1 MNPFYNDLA
10 ESIKTGFLDQYIPC
24 KKEHLPQLLVNA
36 DGKKVLTAILKELSE
51 CQEFW
56 FSVAFVT
63 KGGVAT
69 IINMLKELEEKGI
82 SGKVLASQYQFFT
95 EPEALKTLS
104 QLTNI
109 QLKMAIEGDFHA
121 KGYLF
126 KKKDGYSL
134 IIGSSNL
141 TDKALCVNKEWNLK
155 ISATENSDIIQNA
168 LIEFNREFK
177 NAQIVD
183 SKFIEAYEILYKAQ
197 KNFRNNHIVALESIQ
212 SLAIKP
218 NKMQLEALANLKL
231 LRVQSK
237 DRALLISATATG
249 KTYLSAFDVKSTGIN
264 RCLFI
269 VHRANIAAAAMESFK
284 RIFGKT
290 KTMGMY
296 SGEKKEITADFLFCT
311 VQTISKEAN
320 LHQFD
325 KYAFD
330 YIIIDETHRSGA
342 ESYQRILNY
351 FKPKFLLG
359 MTATPE
365 RTDGFDIF
373 KQFNHDIA
381 YEIRLQKA
389 LEEDMLSSFHYY
401 GVTDII
407 VEERSLKED
416 VAFNL
421 LVSDER
427 VNKVIEK
434 ATLYGCDNGCVRG
447 LVFCSSVKESKALSD
462 AFNKKGYRTVALS
475 GEDSDEKRTAAIIR
489 LESSND
495 NERLDYIFTVDIFNE
510 GIDIPKVNQIILLRP
525 TQSAIIFVQQLGRGL
540 RKADGKDYLT
550 VIDFIGNYSNNYMVP
565 IALFGDTT
573 YNKDTLRKLM
583 KGGSSLI
590 PGASTVNFD
599 RIARERIFK
608 AIDTANLSL
617 KKDLVKDYQLLKY
630 KIGKIPMMVDFIEH
644 GSRDPFQYVVYS
656 DSYFKFVSQQEDGLV
671 GKLSVLEMK
680 LLELVSSNVAD
691 AKRIDEAILLKEIIT
706 NGSISVSAFK
716 EIIFNKY
723 GVPVSDSTI
732 TSCINNINFNF
743 IKEPQEV
750 VYLANGTFRFYDQFL
765 ALLKNDSFSLFFN
778 DALDYAQIKYDK
790 HFDKKNYINGFSLYH
805 KYSRKDVCRILN
817 YEKNEDTT
825 MYGYKIKNN
834 ACPIFVNYH
843 KEEDIASTT
852 KYEDGFINNYEF
864 QWMSRSDRTIGGHKE
879 IIQIKNYKSG
889 LRISLF
895 IKKDNGEGSDFYYM
909 GEITPI
915 KFSQSTILDD
925 KGKSVP
931 IVQVIFSMNQ
941 PVESFIYEYLVNQE
955 IDKE

>member
-1 MNPFYNDLA
+1 MNLFYNDLA
-10 ESIKTGFLDQYIPC
+10 ESIKTGFLDQHIPC

-36 DGKKVLTAILKELSE
+36 DGKKVLTTILKELSE

-69 IINMLKELEEKGI
+69 IINTLKELEARGI
-82 SGKVLASQYQFFT
+82 TGKILASQYQYFT
-95 EPEALKTLS
+95 EPEALKTLL

-109 QLKMAIEGDFHA
+109 QLKMAVIGDFHA

-141 TDKALCVNKEWNLK
+141 TDKALSVNKELNIK
-155 ISATENSDIIQNA
+155 ISATENSDIIHNA
-168 LIEFNREFK
+168 LVEFNREFK
-177 NAQIVD
+177 NAQLVNA
-183 SKFIEAYEILYKAQ
+183 KFIQDYEIKYKEQ
-197 KNFRNNHIVALESIQ
+197 KTRRNNHTVAHETMQL
-212 SLAIKP
+212 LGIKP
-218 NKMQLEALANLKL
+218 NKMQTEALANLKL
-231 LRVQSK
+231 LRAQNK
-237 DRALLISATATG
+237 EKALLISATATG
-249 KTYLSAFDVKSTGIN
+249 KTYLSAFDVKETCAK

-269 VHRANIAAAAMESFK
+269 VHRANIAEAAMESFI
-284 RIFGKT
+284 RIFGNT
-290 KTMGMY
+290 KTMGMF
-296 SGEKKEITADFLFCT
+296 SGERKETTADFLFCT
-311 VQTISKEAN
+311 VQTISKETN
-320 LHQFD
+320 LLEFNKD
-325 KYAFD
+325 AFD

-342 ESYQRILNY
+342 ESYQKILNY

-381 YEIRLQKA
+381 YEIRLQRA
-389 LEEDMLSSFHYY
+389 LEEDMLCSFHYY
-401 GVTDII
+401 GITDVI

-416 VAFNL
+416 VAFDL

-434 ATLYGCDNGCVRG
+434 AILYGCDNGCVRG
-447 LVFCSSVKESKALSD
+447 LIFCSSIKESKALSE

-475 GEDSDEKRTAAIIR
+475 GEDSEEKRAAAITR
-489 LESSND
+489 LESN
-495 NERLDYIFTVDIFNE
+495 NESEKLDYIFTVDIFNE

-525 TQSAIIFVQQLGRGL
+525 TVSAIIFVQQLGRGL
-540 RKADGKDYLT
+540 RKADDKAYLT

-599 RIARERIFK
+599 KIARERIFK

-617 KKDLVKDYQLLKY
+617 RRDLIKDYHLLKY

-644 GSRDPFQYVVYS
+644 GSRDPFQYVDYS
-656 DSYFKFVSQQEDGLV
+656 KSYFNFISEQENSLL
-671 GKLSVLEMK
+671 GKLS
-680 LLELVSSNVAD
+680 LLEIKLIELISLNIAD
-691 AKRIDEAILLKEIIT
+691 AKRIEEVILLKEIIT
-706 NGSISVSAFK
+706 NGSVRTSTFK
-716 EIIFNKY
+716 EIFFNKY
-723 GVPVSDSTI
+723 GVQVSDATI
-732 TSCINNINFNF
+732 ASCITNINFEFVNT
-743 IKEPQEV
+743 PQKV
-750 VYLANGTFRFYDQFL
+750 VYVENDIFRFHDQIL
-765 ALLKNDSFSLFFN
+765 ALLKNDCFSRFLN
-778 DALDYAQIKYDK
+778 DALDYAQIQYDQ
-790 HFDKKNYINGFSLYH
+790 HFDKKKYIDGFILYH

-817 YEKNEDTT
+817 YEKDEHTT
-825 MYGYKIKNN
+825 MYGYKIKND

-843 KEEDIASTT
+843 KEEDIVSTT

-864 QWMSRSDRTIGGHKE
+864 RWMSRSRRTLESKE
-879 IIQIKNYKSG
+879 IIQIQNYKDG
-889 LRISLF
+889 LRLSLF
-895 IKKDNGEGSDFYYM
+895 VKKGNDEGSDFYYM
-909 GEITPI
+909 GEVTPMN
-915 KFSQSTILDD
+915 FSQSTILDD
-925 KGKSVP
+925 KGQSVP
-931 IVQVIFSMNQ
+931 IVQVIFSMNH
-941 PVESFIYEYLVNQE
+941 PVEGAIYEYLVNPF
-955 IDKE
+955 

>member
-1 MNPFYNDLA
+1 MNPFYYDLA
-10 ESIKTGFLDQYIPC
+10 ESIKTGFLDQHIPC

-36 DGKKVLTAILKELSE
+36 DGKKVLTTILNELME

-69 IINMLKELEEKGI
+69 IINTLKELEARGI
-82 SGKVLASQYQFFT
+82 SGKILASQYQFFT

-104 QLTNI
+104 RLTNV
-109 QLKMAIEGDFHA
+109 QLKMATEGDFHA

-134 IIGSSNL
+134 VIGSSNL
-141 TDKALCVNKEWNLK
+141 TDKALSVNKEWNLK
-155 ISATENSDIIQNA
+155 ISGTDNSDIIQKA
-168 LIEFNREFK
+168 LVEFNREFK
-177 NAQIVD
+177 NAHVVD
-183 SKFIEAYEILYKAQ
+183 AQFIQAYKIHYKAQ
-197 KNFRNNHIVALESIQ
+197 KAFRNNHIVATETMHPLV
-212 SLAIKP
+212 IKP
-218 NKMQLEALANLKL
+218 NKMQMEALANLKQ
-231 LRVQSK
+231 LREQDK

-249 KTYLSAFDVKSTGIN
+249 KTYLSAFDVKITGAK

-284 RIFGKT
+284 RIFSNT
-290 KTMGMY
+290 KKMGMY
-296 SGEKKEITADFLFCT
+296 SGENKDITADFLFCT
-311 VQTISKEAN
+311 VQTISKETY
-320 LHQFD
+320 LHQFSPD
-325 KYAFD
+325 AFE

-342 ESYQRILNY
+342 ESYQKILNY

-365 RTDGFDIF
+365 RTDGFDVF

-401 GVTDII
+401 GITDVI

-447 LVFCSSVKESKALSD
+447 LVFCSSLKESKALSD

-475 GEDSDEKRTAAIIR
+475 GEDSEEKRIAAILQ

-495 NERLDYIFTVDIFNE
+495 AERLDYIFTVDIFNE
-510 GIDIPKVNQIILLRP
+510 GIDIPKVNQIIFLRP

-540 RKADGKDYLT
+540 RKADDKAYLT

-573 YNKDTLRKLM
+573 YDKDTLRKLM
-583 KGGSSLI
+583 KAGSSLI

-599 RIARERIFK
+599 KIARERIFK
-608 AIDTANLSL
+608 SINYASLSL
-617 KKDLVKDYQLLKY
+617 RKDLIKDYQLLKY
-630 KIGKIPMMVDFIEH
+630 KIGKVPMMVDFIEH
-644 GSRDPFQYVVYS
+644 GSRDPFQYVDYS
-656 DSYFKFVSQQEDGLV
+656 ESYFNFVSQLEDNLL
-671 GKLSVLEMK
+671 GKLSLLEVK
-680 LLELVSSNVAD
+680 LLELISSHIAD
-691 AKRIDEAILLKEIIT
+691 AKRIEEVILLKELI
-706 NGSISVSAFK
+706 NNSSISISAFK
-716 EIIFNKY
+716 EIVFNKY
-723 GVPVSDSTI
+723 GVHVSDATI
-732 TSCINNINFNF
+732 TSCVNNINFEFVNASQKV
-743 IKEPQEV
+743 I
-750 VYLANGTFRFYDQFL
+750 YLENGAFQLYDEFL
-765 ALLKNDSFSLFFN
+765 ALLNNDYFKQFLN
-778 DALDYAQIKYDK
+778 DALGYGQLKYDQF
-790 HFDKKNYINGFSLYH
+790 FDKKKYIDGFILYQ

-817 YEKNEDTT
+817 YEKDEHTT
-825 MYGYKIKNN
+825 MYGYKVKNN
-834 ACPIFVNYH
+834 ACPIFVTYH
-843 KEEDIASTT
+843 KADDIVSTT
-852 KYEDGFINNYEF
+852 RYEDRFINNYEF
-864 QWMSRSDRTIGGHKE
+864 QWMSKSNRKLDSKE
-879 IIQIKNYKSG
+879 IVQIQNYKEG
-889 LRISLF
+889 LRLSLF
-895 IKKDNGEGSDFYYM
+895 IKKDNDEGTDFYYI
-909 GEITPI
+909 GEVTPM
-915 KFSQSTILDD
+915 KFSQSTILGD
-925 KGKSVP
+925 KGESVP

-941 PVESFIYEYLVNQE
+941 PVESFIYEYLINRV
-955 IDKE
+955 

>member
-10 ESIKTGFLDQYIPC
+10 ESIKTGFLDQHIPC

-36 DGKKVLTAILKELSE
+36 DGKKVLTTILNELSD

-69 IINMLKELEEKGI
+69 IINTLKDLEARGI
-82 SGKVLASQYQFFT
+82 PGKILASQYQFFT

-104 QLTNI
+104 RLTNV
-109 QLKMAIEGDFHA
+109 QLKMATEGDFHA

-134 IIGSSNL
+134 VIGSSNL
-141 TDKALCVNKEWNLK
+141 TDKALCVNKEWNIK
-155 ISATENSDIIQNA
+155 ISATDNSDIIQKA
-168 LIEFNREFK
+168 LVEFNREFK
-177 NAQIVD
+177 NAQLVD
-183 SKFIEAYEILYKAQ
+183 AQFIQAYELHYKAQ
-197 KNFRNNHIVALESIQ
+197 KTFRNNHIVAIETMHPLV
-212 SLAIKP
+212 IKP
-218 NKMQLEALANLKL
+218 NKMQTEALANLKL
-231 LRVQSK
+231 LREQSK
-237 DRALLISATATG
+237 NRALLISATATG
-249 KTYLSAFDVKSTGIN
+249 KTFLSAFDVKVTGAK

-284 RIFGKT
+284 RIFGNSK
-290 KTMGMY
+290 KMGMF
-296 SGEKKEITADFLFCT
+296 SGENKDISADFLFCT
-311 VQTISKEAN
+311 VQTISKDVY
-320 LHQFD
+320 LQQFSQD
-325 KYAFD
+325 AFE

-342 ESYQRILNY
+342 ESYQKIINY

-401 GVTDII
+401 GITDVI

-434 ATLYGCDNGCVRG
+434 ATLYGCDNGRVRG
-447 LVFCSSVKESKALSD
+447 LVFCSSVKESKSLSD
-462 AFNKKGYRTVALS
+462 AFNKKGYKTVALS
-475 GEDSDEKRTAAIIR
+475 GEDSEEKRAAAILQ
-489 LESSND
+489 LESSNEH
-495 NERLDYIFTVDIFNE
+495 ERIDYIFTVDIFNE
-510 GIDIPKVNQIILLRP
+510 GVDIPKVNQIILLRP

-540 RKADGKDYLT
+540 RKADDKTYLT
-550 VIDFIGNYSNNYMVP
+550 VIDFIGNYNNNYMVP

-583 KGGSSLI
+583 KGGSNLI

-617 KKDLVKDYQLLKY
+617 RKDLIKDYQLLKF
-630 KIGKIPMMVDFIEH
+630 KIGKTPMMVDFIEH
-644 GSRDPFQYVVYS
+644 GSRDAFQYVDYS
-656 DSYFKFVSQQEDGLV
+656 KSYFNFVSQQENNLL
-671 GKLSVLEMK
+671 GKLSPLEIK
-680 LLELVSSNVAD
+680 LIELISLHIAD
-691 AKRIDEAILLKEIIT
+691 AKRIEEVVLLKEMIT
-706 NGSISVSAFK
+706 NGSINISAFK
-716 EIIFNKY
+716 GIVFNKY
-723 GVPVSDSTI
+723 GVHVSDATI
-732 TSCINNINFNF
+732 TSCVNNINFDFVNA
-743 IKEPQEV
+743 QEKV
-750 VYLANGTFRFYDQFL
+750 VYLENDTFRFHDHFL
-765 ALLKNDSFSLFFN
+765 ATLKNDTFSQFLN
-778 DALDYAQIKYDK
+778 DALDYAQIKYDT
-790 HFDKKNYINGFSLYH
+790 HFDKKNYIHGFSLYH

-817 YEKNEDTT
+817 YEKDEHTT
-825 MYGYKIKNN
+825 MYGYKIKND

-843 KEEDIASTT
+843 KEEDIISTT

-864 QWMSRSDRTIGGHKE
+864 RWMSRSRRTLESKE
-879 IIQIKNYKSG
+879 IIQIQEYKKG
-889 LRISLF
+889 LRLSLF
-895 IKKDNGEGSDFYYM
+895 VKKDNDEGSDFYYM
-909 GEITPI
+909 GEVTPM

-925 KGKSVP
+925 KGQKVP
-931 IVQVIFSMNQ
+931 IVQVIFSMNH
-941 PVESFIYEYLVNQE
+941 PVESSIYEYLVNRF
-955 IDKE
+955 